1 MLAFLLSMCPVMERQ
16 PEGNEWPQ
24 FSLNSD
30 LEERV
35 GAKAPLIA
43 GTATDV
49 QGCEGVQELSKIS
62 IRTEPF

>member
-30 LEERV
+30 LEE
-35 GAKAPLIA
+35 GAGTKAQLIA
-43 GTATDV
+43 DNVTDV